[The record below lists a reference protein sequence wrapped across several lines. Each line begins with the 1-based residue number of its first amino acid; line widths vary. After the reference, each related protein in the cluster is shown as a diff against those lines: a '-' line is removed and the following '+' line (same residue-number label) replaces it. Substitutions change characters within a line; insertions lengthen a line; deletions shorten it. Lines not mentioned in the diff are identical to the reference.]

1 MITKQQIHNMKY
13 YSKYDKN
20 DLLKN
25 VQKRICGDV
34 SKINNEF
41 AFIFYNMLNIEPS
54 IYWNNDVYVQTLANL
69 ELTFSTCNNLIIDD
83 DCFEYFLMGYNS
95 YTQLVQTITD
105 LENFN
110 VSPEIKTRLHR
121 LPTYTS
127 IVEGCI
133 SNFLRFIVNLVGQ
146 SVNKDYTKQ
155 SQLGSLLQIIKSNHY
170 SEIDS
175 KINAN
180 LRNAINHGKVKFL
193 KINNADS
200 LRFYYSERNI
210 SKQTDLKIFEFDKLI
225 DETFD
230 VSSALLLALTTFLN
244 NHTNLIQPSIKKH
257 LEFERCSMELSIP
270 KIECQS
276 IYDTDNDLQLNIEF
290 EVDNVDRDYISELIF
305 LVFSLIYNKYSTY
318 QQYMIFFKN
327 PRMTTGWVR
336 LKNDEVSDMIAS
348 SSNIDG
354 VFKKVISRKD
364 YMIFPISNEDIDL
377 NEVKYFTYSNIST
390 DRYKI
395 NNIQDAS
402 LKDRRRLRANLF
414 VGNTS
419 KKEDIINIIQEGIEK
434 LKNVKNPPS
443 PQMPHKY
450 GTSDAD
456 ALYINVYRDDTRK
469 DKQLYPSND
478 NFVCMVD
485 YNLSGE
491 TTLKNGGIIESIW
504 NKLYHEKIDNILIS
518 WRESKYAQKR
528 TVEKIGRNAP
538 CPCGSGKKYKKCC
551 LK

>member
-276 IYDTDNDLQLNIEF
+276 IYNTDNDL
-290 EVDNVDRDYISELIF
+290 
-305 LVFSLIYNKYSTY
+305 
-318 QQYMIFFKN
+318 
-327 PRMTTGWVR
+327 
-336 LKNDEVSDMIAS
+336 
-348 SSNIDG
+348 
-354 VFKKVISRKD
+354 
-364 YMIFPISNEDIDL
+364 
-377 NEVKYFTYSNIST
+377 
-390 DRYKI
+390 
-395 NNIQDAS
+395 
-402 LKDRRRLRANLF
+402 
-414 VGNTS
+414 
-419 KKEDIINIIQEGIEK
+419 
-434 LKNVKNPPS
+434 
-443 PQMPHKY
+443 
-450 GTSDAD
+450 
-456 ALYINVYRDDTRK
+456 
-469 DKQLYPSND
+469 
-478 NFVCMVD
+478 
-485 YNLSGE
+485 
-491 TTLKNGGIIESIW
+491 
-504 NKLYHEKIDNILIS
+504 
-518 WRESKYAQKR
+518 
-528 TVEKIGRNAP
+528 
-538 CPCGSGKKYKKCC
+538 
-551 LK
+551 